1 MLVVAAV
8 EFRFQKDPQVLLKV
22 SQITLKLS
30 VKAAAFPFTVV
41 VHQTYCWLTA
51 APTTRSC

>member
-51 APTTRSC
+51 APTIRSC